1 VSITIVLH
9 EATRTGAPK
18 VGGIIAAGLQKY
30 EDVRVICLDDGPLL
44 GWLQQ
49 RIGEDR
55 VSVVSSQQL
64 RYRSSFNERLRLA
77 EAALREN
84 PTDIVYVNSF
94 AAAEYAVAGKA
105 VGSTVVLHLH
115 EKAGE
120 MRKILALDLAKM
132 EVMSMCD
139 GIILAA
145 DALEHD
151 VVEVFGSIPE
161 KCLRFGIVVDTLE
174 IAQFA
179 DEDGAIVQNAA
190 GDAIAWG
197 GRASIGMCG
206 VASRRKGSD
215 IFFEI
220 AARLPQHDF
229 VWIGNWAPNEAPEN
243 PVYDEFL
250 AARLPNFYV
259 SGGIDNPYKFIKRL
273 DLFFLS
279 SREDPNPLVLAEAML
294 LSTPILAFSATTAV
308 SDFLGRTAILCH
320 GATNIADAERVMKAI
335 DLKELRSPSFR
346 GLADAHRARFDMSAK
361 AEGLVSFLNSL
372 S

>member
-49 RIGEDR
+49 RVGEDR
-55 VSVVSSQQL
+55 VLVASSQQL
-64 RYRSSFNERLRLA
+64 RYRSTFNERLHLA

-94 AAAEYAVAGKA
+94 AASEYVVAGKA
-105 VGSTVVLHLH
+105 VGSRVALHLH

-132 EVMSMCD
+132 EVLSMCD

-145 DALEHD
+145 DDLEHD
-151 VVEVFGSIPE
+151 IAEVFGSVPE
-161 KCLRFGIVVDTLE
+161 KCLRFGIVVDTQE
-174 IAQFA
+174 IARFA
-179 DEDGAIVQNAA
+179 DEAGAIAQNAA
-190 GDAIAWG
+190 GEAIAWG
-197 GRASIGMCG
+197 ERASIGMCG
-206 VASRRKGSD
+206 VASPRKGSD
-215 IFFEI
+215 IFFET
-220 AARLPQHDF
+220 ARRLPQHDF
-229 VWIGNWAPNEAPEN
+229 VWIGNWTPNEAPEN
-243 PVYDEFL
+243 QIYEEFL
-250 AARLPNFYV
+250 SARLPNLYV
-259 SGGIDNPYKFIKRL
+259 SGGVDNPYKFIKRL

-279 SREDPNPLVLAEAML
+279 SREDPNPLVLAEAL
-294 LSTPILAFSATTAV
+294 LLNTPILAFSATTAV
-308 SDFLGRTAILCH
+308 TDFLGRTAILCH
-320 GATNIADAERVMKAI
+320 GATNTPDAERVMKAI

-346 GLADAHRARFDMSAK
+346 SLTDAHRARFDMDAK
-361 AEGLVSFLNSL
+361 TEGLMSFLNSL
-372 S
+372 A

>member
-1 VSITIVLH
+1 
-9 EATRTGAPK
+9 

-30 EDVRVICLDDGPLL
+30 EDVRVICLSDGPLL

-49 RIGEDR
+49 RIGADR
-55 VSVVSSQQL
+55 VSVVASQQL
-64 RYRSSFNERLRLA
+64 RYRSSFNDRLRMA

-84 PTDIVYVNSF
+84 PSDVVYVNSF
-94 AAAEYAVAGKA
+94 AAAEFVVAGKA
-105 VGSTVVLHLH
+105 VGSTVAMHLH

-120 MRKILALDLAKM
+120 MRKILALDLAKL

-139 GIILAA
+139 GIVLAA
-145 DALEHD
+145 DELERD
-151 VVEVFGSIPE
+151 IAEVFGSVPE
-161 KCLRFGIVVDTLE
+161 KCLRFGIVVDTVE

-179 DEDGAIVQNAA
+179 DEDGAAAQNAA
-190 GDAIAWG
+190 GDSIAWG
-197 GRASIGMCG
+197 ERASIGMCG
-206 VASRRKGSD
+206 VASPRKGSD
-215 IFFEI
+215 IFFET

-259 SGGIDNPYKFIKRL
+259 SGGVDNPYKFIKRL

-279 SREDPNPLVLAEAML
+279 SREDPNPLVLAEAL
-294 LSTPILAFSATTAV
+294 LLNTPILAFSATTAV

-320 GATNIADAERVMKAI
+320 GTTNTQDAERVMKAI

-346 GLADAHRARFDMSAK
+346 GMADTHRARFDMDAK
-361 AEGLVSFLNSL
+361 AEELVTFLSGLS
-372 S
+372 